1 MKKSDH
7 VQSRGL
13 FFKNYDLYETEGV
26 NGPAKQGP
34 GTGFYQNMDKYKS
47 VSDFRKKKKKRMKN
61 RKLALLSV
69 ILKNATDNNSIDFP
83 NDDLVTGISP
93 GSAGENMDGTPYAGF
108 GGMSDYYDN
117 RNPETSEIPVGEDL
131 MSPDSDELVMKKSPK
146 ADINQMALQPGES
159 PIMGLPDGQKPIED
173 QDNNRFRTNKYFGIQ
188 DSGRNIYDNVWF

>member
-26 NGPAKQGP
+26 NGPPKQGP
-34 GTGFYQNMDKYKS
+34 GSGFYQNMDKYKS
-47 VSDFRKKKKKRMKN
+47 VSDFRKKKKKLMKK

-69 ILKNATDNNSIDFP
+69 ILKNAIDNNSIDFP
-83 NDDLVTGISP
+83 IDDSITGIPP
-93 GSAGENMDGTPYAGF
+93 GSAGENVDGTPYAGF
-108 GGMSDYYDN
+108 GGRSDFYDK

-131 MSPDSDELVMKKSPK
+131 MSPDSDELVMKKAP
-146 ADINQMALQPGES
+146 AAINQMALQPGES

-173 QDNNRFRTNKYFGIQ
+173 QDNNRNRTNKYFGT
-188 DSGRNIYDNVWF
+188 SNEGRNIYDSVWF